1 MRESV
6 RITEDPSRRSWPSLL
21 AVSAALGVVILM
33 KLLGLLP
40 AASRIKSIE
49 FAKVKASFGGRE
61 YIGLFFNDKASRR
74 IFTDGRARREKG
86 REDPNI

>member
-1 MRESV
+1 MRDSV
-6 RITEDPSRRSWPSLL
+6 GISEDPSRRSWLSLL
-21 AVSAALGVVILM
+21 AVPAAPGVVTLM

-74 IFTDGRARREKG
+74 IFTDGRASRGKG
-86 REDPNI
+86 WADPNI